1 MTLPLFALM
10 LCVFSV
16 GTVEYVISGI
26 LPALAGDLN
35 VSIPQAGMLITAYA
49 LAVVIGGPILTI
61 ATTRLGRRQ
70 LMIWLMVLFVV
81 GNLIAFMAPNYW
93 VLLVAR
99 VLSAL
104 THSTFFAVAIVV
116 ASALAEPGKQA
127 SALAKVALGLN
138 LATVLGVP
146 LGTVVGQ
153 QFGWRATFLAVALVS
168 AVATVLVL
176 AAVRVPATE
185 RPTSAAAELKV
196 FSKREVQ
203 LAILMTALSQAG
215 VFTVFTYV
223 APLLTQVTGYP
234 EAAITVLLL
243 VFGVGSVVGNFVGGR
258 LADRS
263 LMRSLAWLLTALAAV
278 LLLFYLTVVNKPL
291 AAVTLFV
298 FGAAAFSIIPGLQAR
313 LLGSASG
320 APTLAVAVNISAF
333 QIANAFGAYLGGE
346 VINVGLP
353 IRLVTVAGAAVTAC
367 GLLMALY
374 TIRRDRA
381 RAAAQPVATPDG
393 PMPQAR

>member
-1 MTLPLFALM
+1 M

-16 GTVEYVISGI
+16 GTAEYVISGI
-26 LPALAGDLN
+26 LPALAGDLG

-61 ATTRLGRRQ
+61 ATTRIDRRR
-70 LMIWLMVLFVV
+70 LMVWLMVLFVA
-81 GNLIAFMAPNYW
+81 GNLLAFVAPDYW

-99 VLSAL
+99 VVSAL

-116 ASALAEPGKQA
+116 AGTLAEPGKQA

-146 LGTVVGQ
+146 LGTMIGQ
-153 QFGWRATFLAVALVS
+153 QFGWRATFLTVAVVS
-168 AVATVLVL
+168 AVATGLVL
-176 AAVRVPATE
+176 AAVRVPAAE
-185 RPTSAAAELKV
+185 RPASAGAELKV
-196 FSKREVQ
+196 FGKRDVQ

-215 VFTVFTYV
+215 VFTVFTYI
-223 APLLTQVTGYP
+223 APLLTQVTGYT
-234 EAAITVLLL
+234 ESAITVLLL
-243 VFGVGSVVGNFVGGR
+243 VFGVGSVVGNMVGGR

-263 LMRSLAWLLTALAAV
+263 LMRSLAWLLTALAVV
-278 LLLFYLTVVNKPL
+278 LLVFYFTAASEPL

-333 QIANAFGAYLGGE
+333 QIANAFGSYLGGQ
-346 VINVGLP
+346 VIGAGLP
-353 IRLVTVAGAAVTAC
+353 IRLVTVAGAVVTVC
-367 GLLMALY
+367 GLLMAVY
-374 TIRRDRA
+374 TIRRDRSK
-381 RAAAQPVATPDG
+381 AQAMTAETAT
-393 PMPQAR
+393 